1 MWMCTSCYNCIVRCP
16 RELPITHIMHG
27 LAHYAKRLG
36 LVPKNQPTAKFA
48 QLFWDNLIKKGRV
61 NELKLGMALYFMN
74 GFGEGVKTA
83 MGKQKLG
90 LNMMKTKRMNP
101 MEALGGHAVKDLCG
115 FQKIIAEGPGAG
127 RRPHREARRLR
138 RRPPMA
144 KREYSFYPGCSSQK
158 GASSSN
164 YMNSVET
171 MCEELDIQLNE
182 IPDWNCC
189 AASIGYAGG
198 GELPRLTLSARNIA
212 LSEEH
217 NPGQDIVATCAACW
231 LSTREAAER
240 LEEDESLMAEA
251 NQALAEAGL
260 KLKNETPIKH
270 MVEVLIEDIGYD
282 AIGEKVKKPLEG
294 IKIAGY
300 VGCQTNR
307 PFGIAGESFENPKYL
322 DKLVETLG
330 GDSIPDYEK
339 KVQCCGGALAFSEPE
354 KSQEMIKGIIESAYD
369 HGADMIVT
377 PCPVCQMNV
386 EVYQD
391 QINATYGTKF
401 KMPVVYYST
410 LMSVAFGRSAKDAA
424 LDGQII
430 PAKKLDELAA
440 K

>member
-1 MWMCTSCYNCIVRCP
+1 
-16 RELPITHIMHG
+16 
-27 LAHYAKRLG
+27 
-36 LVPKNQPTAKFA
+36 
-48 QLFWDNLIKKGRV
+48 
-61 NELKLGMALYFMN
+61 
-74 GFGEGVKTA
+74 
-83 MGKQKLG
+83 
-90 LNMMKTKRMNP
+90 
-101 MEALGGHAVKDLCG
+101 
-115 FQKIIAEGPGAG
+115 
-127 RRPHREARRLR
+127 
-138 RRPPMA
+138 MA

-164 YMNSVET
+164 LMTSVQT

-212 LSEEH
+212 LAEKH
-217 NPGQDIVATCAACW
+217 HAGQDLVATCAACW

-240 LEEDESLMAEA
+240 LEEDAKLMTEA
-251 NQALAEAGL
+251 NEALAESDL

-270 MVEVLIEDIGYD
+270 MVEVLIEDIGYEEMG
-282 AIGEKVKKPLEG
+282 AKVKKPLED
-294 IKIAGY
+294 IRIAGY

-307 PFGIAGESFENPKYL
+307 PFGIVGESFENPVYL
-322 DKLVETLG
+322 DKMIDTLG
-330 GDSIPDYEK
+330 GESIPGYEK

-354 KSQEMIKGIIESAYD
+354 KSQEMLKGIIEAAYD
-369 HGADMIVT
+369 HGADMIAT

-391 QINATYGTKF
+391 QINATYSSKF
-401 KMPVVYYST
+401 AMPVVYYST
-410 LMSVAFGRSAKDAA
+410 LMAVAYGRNAKDAA
-424 LDGQII
+424 LNGQII